1 MKVELT
7 QRDKKLLT
15 FLGVFVIIV
24 CIGYWGI
31 LPQIKAANDYEDE
44 IAEEEILSEYYQQ
57 KINQL
62 MVVQKNNS
70 ELESLI
76 SGAKENYY
84 PVMDSDAIDN
94 LITNKVIDDYKL
106 MAYDLF
112 IGDRKAAGLSPY
124 VYSNKNI
131 TGQSDAKKRALAAAA
146 PVVSEDGMLLFG
158 EVVGADTATT
168 GIYVVPVQLRLGGDK
183 KNIVQLL
190 DDLAYSPKKLRLV
203 SYSVGTEETIIPHDD
218 GTEEILY
225 KDILDLNVELYM
237 CAD

>member
-44 IAEEEILSEYYQQ
+44 IAEEEVLSEYYQQ

-218 GTEEILY
+218 GTEEVLY

>member
-31 LPQIKAANDYEDE
+31 IPQIKAANDYDDD
-44 IAEEEILSEYYQQ
+44 IAEEEVLTDYYQQ

-62 MVVQKNNS
+62 AVVQKNNND
-70 ELESLI
+70 LENLI
-76 SGAKENYY
+76 SGAKDNYY

-106 MAYDLF
+106 MAYDLY
-112 IGDRKAAGLSPY
+112 IGDRMAAGLNPY

-131 TGQSDAKKRALAAAA
+131 TGQSDAKQRALAAAA
-146 PVVSEDGMLLFG
+146 PVVNEDGMLLFG

-183 KNIVQLL
+183 KDIVRLL

-203 SYSVGTEETIIPHDD
+203 SYSVGTEETRIPHDD
-218 GTEEILY
+218 GTEEFFY
-225 KDILDLNVELYM
+225 KEILDLAVELYM

>member
-31 LPQIKAANDYEDE
+31 IPQIKAANDYDDE
-44 IAEEEILSEYYQQ
+44 IAEEEVLTDYYQQ

-62 MVVQKNNS
+62 AVVQKNNND
-70 ELESLI
+70 LENLI
-76 SGAKENYY
+76 SGAKDNYY

-106 MAYDLF
+106 MAYDLY
-112 IGDRKAAGLSPY
+112 IGDRMAAGLNPY
-124 VYSNKNI
+124 VYSKKNI
-131 TGQSDAKKRALAAAA
+131 TGQSDAKQRALAAAA

-183 KNIVQLL
+183 KDIVRLL

-203 SYSVGTEETIIPHDD
+203 SYSVGTEETRIPHDD
-218 GTEEILY
+218 GTEEVFY
-225 KDILDLNVELYM
+225 KEILDLAVELYM

>member
-44 IAEEEILSEYYQQ
+44 IAEEEVLSEYYQQ

-203 SYSVGTEETIIPHDD
+203 SYSVGTEETVIPHDD